1 MCVRFSL
8 LLLGCPAPI
17 LAQHLDTGMLPVP
30 VYGYDPA
37 GFVQGLVVGL
47 HFEPVLGH
55 EHGNIGAG
63 SDMVRIT
70 PLHWECDSSL
80 IIDFTGELLHNT
92 Y

>member
-17 LAQHLDTGMLPVP
+17 LAQNLDTGMLPVP
-30 VYGYDPA
+30 VFGYDPTS
-37 GFVQGLVVGL
+37 FVQGLVVGL
-47 HFEPVLGH
+47 HFEPVLGD
-55 EHGNIGAG
+55 EHGNISAG

-70 PLHWECDSSL
+70 PLHWKGDSSL
-80 IIDFTGELLHNT
+80 IIDFTGELFHGT